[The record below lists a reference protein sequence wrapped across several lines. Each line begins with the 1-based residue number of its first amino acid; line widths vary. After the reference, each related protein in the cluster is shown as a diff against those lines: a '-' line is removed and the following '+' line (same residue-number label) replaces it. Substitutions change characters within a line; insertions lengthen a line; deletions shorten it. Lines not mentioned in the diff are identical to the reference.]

1 MLSYS
6 KLFSFLLLSSL
17 VLAQNLTS
25 TYQIWTT
32 PILIDSGSSK
42 ENTLTIGQNFRLYP
56 SNVSQTEVFIVTHP
70 SNPNII
76 FASANT
82 IVFNPFFVSEGI
94 YVTSNGGNSW
104 YGSDTCKGAPI
115 NLHGGDPGITINK
128 DGTFI
133 ITRRGFSPG
142 LYSHY
147 STNFGVTWS
156 NQKTITNDD
165 LERGTMTSD
174 VHPSSPY
181 YGRSYTAWVKFAPP
195 FPLNLAVTNDGGIS
209 WSAPV
214 QINNPIQRS
223 AGGDIT
229 MGPNGKVYVCWA
241 GVTSVSPFTEDFVG
255 VASSTNGGTSWQV
268 TENAFDMN
276 GINGILTQ
284 KGNIRVNGLPNIAVD
299 TTGGPRNGWI
309 YIITTQKNLSPAG
322 SDPDVILNRSTD
334 NGLTW
339 STGIRVNQDPV
350 NNGKIQYFPAV
361 HVDKQGGLNVIFYD
375 DRNTTSDSSGVFLAR
390 SEDGGNNWR
399 EFEISDKNFKPLPI
413 GGLGQG
419 YQGDNISI
427 TSSNNKL
434 WPVWMDNRQII
445 NPPTILTAVSDTS
458 SVLLT
463 WTDNSDNELGFIIE
477 RKEGAISSGNTF
489 IVIDTTE
496 ENITT
501 YLDIDLKPKT
511 TYTYRLLAYN
521 QDGTSEYSNLIE
533 AETMGEIDSTLYI
546 YILKANYPNP
556 FTSKTTIEFE
566 LAFSSIATLKIFDI
580 LGNKVA
586 TLVNNELSA
595 GTYEIEFNSE
605 GLASGIYFYQLQAGS
620 FTDTKKMILLR

>member
-1 MLSYS
+1 MLFYS
-6 KLFSFLLLSSL
+6 RLLSFLLLSSL
-17 VLAQNLTS
+17 VLAQNF
-25 TYQIWTT
+25 
-32 PILIDSGSSK
+32 SK
-42 ENTLTIGQNFRLYP
+42 ENTLTIGPNFRIYP

-70 SNPNII
+70 SNPNIM
-76 FASANT
+76 FVACNT
-82 IVFNPFFVSEGI
+82 IIFNPFFVSEGC
-94 YVTSNGGNSW
+94 YATTNSGNSW

-147 STNFGVTWS
+147 STNFGITWS
-156 NQKTITNDD
+156 NQKTITIDD

-174 VHPSSPY
+174 VHSPSPF
-181 YGRSYTAWVKFAPP
+181 YGRSYAAWAKLSGLTRMNFSYTDD
-195 FPLNLAVTNDGGIS
+195 NGIT

-214 QINNPIQRS
+214 QINNPAQRS

-255 VASSTNGGTSWQV
+255 VASSTNGGTNWQV

-299 TTGGPRNGWI
+299 TTGGTRNGWI

-334 NGLTW
+334 NGQTW
-339 STGIRVNQDPV
+339 LSGIRVNQDPV

-434 WPVWMDNRQII
+434 WPVWMDNRTGIYQIWTVPI
-445 NPPTILTAVSDTS
+445 EIS
-458 SVLLT
+458 SVDVEPT
-463 WTDNSDNELGFIIE
+463 PEIISE
-477 RKEGAISSGNTF
+477 F
-489 IVIDTTE
+489 
-496 ENITT
+496 
-501 YLDIDLKPKT
+501 
-511 TYTYRLLAYN
+511 RLE
-521 QDGTSEYSNLIE
+521 Q
-533 AETMGEIDSTLYI
+533 
-546 YILKANYPNP
+546 NYPNP
-556 FTSKTTIEFE
+556 FNPSTIIRFRISD
-566 LAFSSIATLKIFDI
+566 FGFVSLKIFDV
-580 LGNKVA
+580 LGNEVA
-586 TLVNNELSA
+586 ILVSEEKQP
-595 GTYEIEFNSE
+595 GDYEIEFNSSSIKH
-605 GLASGIYFYQLQAGS
+605 LPSSGIYFYQLQAGS

>member
-1 MLSYS
+1 MMLLYS
-6 KLFSFLLLSSL
+6 KLLCFLLLSSL
-17 VLAQNLTS
+17 ALAQNLTG
-25 TYQIWTT
+25 TYQIWST
-32 PILIDSGSSK
+32 PILIDSVSSK
-42 ENTLTIGQNFRLYP
+42 ENTLTIGQNFKIYP

-70 SNPNII
+70 SNPEIM
-76 FASANT
+76 FVACNT
-82 IVFNPFFVSEGI
+82 IIFNPFFVSEGC
-94 YVTSNGGNSW
+94 YATTNGGNSW

-128 DGTFI
+128 NGTFI
-133 ITRRGFSPG
+133 LTRRGFSPG

-147 STNFGVTWS
+147 STDFGVTWS

-165 LERGTMTSD
+165 LERATMTSD

-181 YGRSYTAWVKFAPP
+181 FGRSYAAWVKFAPP
-195 FPLNLAVTNDGGIS
+195 FPLNFSFTNDGGVS
-209 WSAPV
+209 WSTTA

-255 VASSTNGGTSWQV
+255 VASSTNGGTNWQV

-284 KGNIRVNGLPNIAVD
+284 KGNIRVNGLPNIAID

-309 YIITTQKNLSPAG
+309 YIVTTQKNLSPAG

-334 NGLTW
+334 GGQTW
-339 STGIRVNQDPV
+339 SARIRVNQDPV

-361 HVDKQGGLNVIFYD
+361 HVDKTGGLNVIFYD

-399 EFEISDKNFKPLPI
+399 EFEISDRNFKPLPI

-445 NPPTILTAVSDTS
+445 NPPTILTAEADTF

-463 WTDNSDNELGFIIE
+463 WSDNSNNELGFIIE

-496 ENITT
+496 RNITT
-501 YLDIDLKPKT
+501 YQDKNLMPVT
-511 TYTYRLLAYN
+511 TYTYRLQAFN
-521 QDGTSEYSNLIE
+521 SDIVSQYSNLLE
-533 AETMGEIDSTLYI
+533 AKTIGGYSYELQQ
-546 YILKANYPNP
+546 NYPNP
-556 FTSKTTIEFE
+556 FSKTTIIKFDLEISC
-566 LAFSSIATLKIFDI
+566 LALLEVFDI
-580 LGNKVA
+580 LGNQVS
-586 TLVNNELSA
+586 TLVNQELSA
-595 GTYEIEFNSE
+595 GNFEVNFNPYNLS
-605 GLASGIYFYQLQAGS
+605 SGIYFYRLRAGS